1 MKSLNKRYFLIGVSL
16 FLLSLSSCTEL
27 DEDEFGQAYRDVV
40 WRLVIDHEIRVF
52 NVSIRLQKELRDK
65 NLPERITSLDWQPL
79 IDEAIEIA
87 QEKTELVSTL
97 TLKQTID
104 LRTQLKEFLS
114 DASVAVELGQPL
126 VHIHVFH
133 QNRVSAE
140 NAEGRHLFDAYDSL
154 ADDMLHRVETSFGE
168 LKSRIVKARESVK
181 ELKAELED

>member
-52 NVSIRLQKELRDK
+52 NVSILLQKELGDK

-87 QEKTELVSTL
+87 QEKTELVGKL
-97 TLKQTID
+97 TPRQTID

-114 DASVAVELGQPL
+114 DVRVVAELGEPL
-126 VHIHVFH
+126 LHIRLFH

-140 NAEGRHLFDAYDSL
+140 NAEGYIFNTYDGM

-168 LKSRIVKARESVK
+168 LKSRIERARESVK